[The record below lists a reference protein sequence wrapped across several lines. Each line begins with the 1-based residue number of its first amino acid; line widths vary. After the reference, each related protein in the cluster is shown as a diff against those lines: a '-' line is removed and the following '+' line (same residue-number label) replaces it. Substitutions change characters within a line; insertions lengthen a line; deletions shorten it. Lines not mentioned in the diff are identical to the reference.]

1 MAHRCAPELTQ
12 AHQVGMRSQRTKRWG
27 IPPNRVL
34 AVTAL
39 GAVTALPAVT
49 VSSLSF
55 PSPLLSFL
63 GLATFSP
70 PPTRYRDW
78 ALTSRT
84 FLQFIRTGVAL
95 TRSVTYCFR
104 GAAAAA
110 FICPSR
116 ITPSQPRKR
125 ESRNRVPRSSRCRPS
140 AWYPRNPPLLPD
152 RAPVP
157 ICRPSPS
164 LSLSS

>member
-1 MAHRCAPELTQ
+1 MAHRFAAELTQ
-12 AHQVGMRSQRTKRWG
+12 ARQVGVRSQRAKRWG

-39 GAVTALPAVT
+39 GAVTVLPAVT
-49 VSSLSF
+49 ASSLSF
-55 PSPLLSFL
+55 PSPLLYFP

-84 FLQFIRTGVAL
+84 FLRFTRTGVAL

-104 GAAAAA
+104 GAAAAG
-110 FICPSR
+110 FICPSA
-116 ITPSQPRKR
+116 ITPNQPPKR
-125 ESRNRVPRSSRCRPS
+125 
-140 AWYPRNPPLLPD
+140 
-152 RAPVP
+152 
-157 ICRPSPS
+157 
-164 LSLSS
+164 